1 MQYHDHCKLN
11 LESHRVVPQINRV
24 NPSITFIEKLV
35 TAALSS
41 DDLKSLDVVVES
53 MKDIVSHRL
62 SQAELFPKES
72 SEDSG
77 HYYKS
82 LDSAERPDIDAWFRV
97 IKLGLETGTDLT
109 AFFQRM
115 TSEWKSVRKA
125 SQYGLAEKYKWIT
138 DAFLPEAMARVI
150 SWSQS
155 TIPPVP
161 PGHVALQVFWRMVLD
176 YYQTRIDTH
185 CQQFLVSLSW
195 SGGFEANRDQYV
207 TQLVPCPLV

>member
-1 MQYHDHCKLN
+1 
-11 LESHRVVPQINRV
+11 VVPQINRV

-35 TAALSS
+35 TAARSS

-62 SQAELFPKES
+62 SQAELFPKEH
-72 SEDSG
+72 SEDLGQS
-77 HYYKS
+77 YKYP
-82 LDSAERPDIDAWFRV
+82 DSAERPDIDGWFRV

-125 SQYGLAEKYKWIT
+125 FQYDLRKKERWIAEVFI
-138 DAFLPEAMARVI
+138 PEAMDRVI

-161 PGHVALQVFWRMVLD
+161 PGHVPLQVFWRMVLE
-176 YYQTRIDTH
+176 YYQPRIDTH
-185 CQQFLVSLSW
+185 CEQFLVSLSW

-207 TQLVPCPLV
+207 TQLVLCRLI